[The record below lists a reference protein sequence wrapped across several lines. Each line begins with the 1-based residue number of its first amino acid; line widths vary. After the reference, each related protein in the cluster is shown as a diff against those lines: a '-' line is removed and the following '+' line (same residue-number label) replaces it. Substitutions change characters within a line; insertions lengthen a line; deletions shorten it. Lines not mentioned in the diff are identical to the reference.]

1 MAAKLF
7 ALLMML
13 ISLGRGTIDTYVEQM
28 NLGGN
33 LFLVNR
39 DYALASDYVPDDLEK
54 PNVEA
59 TASNIKMRR
68 EAARALEEM
77 FRVAKEEKGYRLL
90 AVSGYRS
97 YGQQTSIFNR
107 KVDAVGKKAAMLVV
121 APPGTSEH
129 QLGLAM
135 DLGCKKNTSLTE
147 AFGKTEEGK
156 WVEENCHRFGF
167 IIRYKEEWTDI
178 TGYSFE
184 PWHVRYVGVEHA
196 TRIHELDIPL
206 EYYVAQLREAQYA
219 LIAADKE

>member
-13 ISLGRGTIDTYVEQM
+13 INLGLGTVNTYVDQM
-28 NLGGN
+28 SLGGN

-39 DYALASDYVPDDLEK
+39 DFPVTSDYVPEDLVV
-54 PNVEA
+54 PDVEM
-59 TASNIKMRR
+59 TTNGMKMRK
-68 EAARALEEM
+68 EAAQALEDM
-77 FRVAKEEKGYRLL
+77 FRTAKEEKGYRLV

-107 KVDAVGKKAAMLVV
+107 KVDAVGKKAAMLLV

-147 AFGKTEEGK
+147 SFGKTEEGK

-167 IIRYKEEWTDI
+167 IIRYKEEWTEI

-184 PWHVRYVGVEHA
+184 PWHVRYVGAEHA
-196 TRIHELDIPL
+196 KIIHDLDIPL
-206 EYYVAQLREAQYA
+206 EYYVAQLREARYA
-219 LIAADKE
+219 LIAAEKE

>member
-13 ISLGRGTIDTYVEQM
+13 LSLGREAVNEYADQM
-28 NLGGN
+28 SLGGN

-39 DYALASDYVPDDLEK
+39 DYAIASDYVPSDLVA
-54 PNVEA
+54 PDVDM
-59 TASNIKMRR
+59 TTSNQKMRA
-68 EAARALEEM
+68 EAAQALEDM
-77 FRVAKEEKGYRLL
+77 FRAAKEEKGYKLV

-107 KVDAVGKKAAMLVV
+107 KVDAVGKKAAMLLV

-135 DLGCKKNTSLTE
+135 DIGCKKNTSLTGS
-147 AFGKTEEGK
+147 FGKTDEGK
-156 WVEENCHRFGF
+156 WVAENCHRFGF

-178 TGYSFE
+178 TGYSYE
-184 PWHVRYVGVEHA
+184 PWHVRYVGREHA
-196 TRIHELDIPL
+196 EMIYQMDIPL

-219 LIAADKE
+219 LMIYGGT